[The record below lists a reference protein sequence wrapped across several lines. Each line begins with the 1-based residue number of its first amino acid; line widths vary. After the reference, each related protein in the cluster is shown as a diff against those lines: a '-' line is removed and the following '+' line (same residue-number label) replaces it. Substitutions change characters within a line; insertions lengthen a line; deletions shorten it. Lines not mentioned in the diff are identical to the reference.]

1 MGLTSNVVSQITAS
15 SALPLSHP
23 PSIITNHI
31 RVQDGS
37 RQSIKVS
44 KCLAESSCPLT
55 TLLEL
60 SRKTE
65 RKINC
70 HVSWLSYSVS
80 LSLFIFV
87 PHCHLFSLQICTFK
101 SFFWNLFLA
110 PSSVYVAC
118 TPNKEFLKKCKVYYQ
133 TDRGKEKLIAEIL
146 WGDRSRQR
154 TARTLIRLW
163 DDPLF
168 TDVATTTTK
177 TTKNTPHWNCHLD
190 FMRTLHPMKL
200 LRPI

>member
-1 MGLTSNVVSQITAS
+1 MGLTSNVVSQITAL

-31 RVQDGS
+31 RVQHGS

-70 HVSWLSYSVS
+70 HLSWLSYSVS
-80 LSLFIFV
+80 LSPFMFV
-87 PHCHLFSLQICTFK
+87 SCCHLFFLHI
-101 SFFWNLFLA
+101 WNLFLA
-110 PSSVYVAC
+110 PSSTYVYLA
-118 TPNKEFLKKCKVYYQ
+118 LQ
-133 TDRGKEKLIAEIL
+133 TKKLIRNVLYIA
-146 WGDRSRQR
+146 RQTEGR
-154 TARTLIRLW
+154 ETNCRNPLRRPQQTAHSKDINQIVGW
-163 DDPLF
+163 SPF
-168 TDVATTTTK
+168 PDVA
-177 TTKNTPHWNCHLD
+177 
-190 FMRTLHPMKL
+190 
-200 LRPI
+200 

>member
-15 SALPLSHP
+15 GALPLSHP

-31 RVQDGS
+31 RVQHGS

-80 LSLFIFV
+80 LSLFHV
-87 PHCHLFSLQICTFK
+87 CTSLSLVSLHISVYK
-101 SFFWNLFLA
+101 SFSSPFLCIYI
-110 PSSVYVAC
+110 SC
-118 TPNKEFLKKCKVYYQ
+118 TPNKEVHKKC
-133 TDRGKEKLIAEIL
+133 IA
-146 WGDRSRQR
+146 S
-154 TARTLIRLW
+154 
-163 DDPLF
+163 
-168 TDVATTTTK
+168 
-177 TTKNTPHWNCHLD
+177 C
-190 FMRTLHPMKL
+190 
-200 LRPI
+200 

>member
-1 MGLTSNVVSQITAS
+1 MGA
-15 SALPLSHP
+15 
-23 PSIITNHI
+23 
-31 RVQDGS
+31 D
-37 RQSIKVS
+37 KVS
-44 KCLAESSCPLT
+44 KCQ
-55 TLLEL
+55 
-60 SRKTE
+60 
-65 RKINC
+65 
-70 HVSWLSYSVS
+70 SVS
-80 LSLFIFV
+80 QNHAVPSQLCYSWVAKLRGRLIATFRGCHILSPCHFSCLCLIVTCFFFKYV
-87 PHCHLFSLQICTFK
+87 P
-101 SFFWNLFLA
+101 WNLFLA
-110 PSSVYVAC
+110 PSSVYVSC